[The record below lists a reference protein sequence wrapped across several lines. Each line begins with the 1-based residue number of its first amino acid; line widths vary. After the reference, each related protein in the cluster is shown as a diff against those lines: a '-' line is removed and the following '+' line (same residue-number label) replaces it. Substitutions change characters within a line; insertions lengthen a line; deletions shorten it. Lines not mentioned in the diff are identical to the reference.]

1 MPTMK
6 TKRPRMTQ
14 AQIFDHFA
22 SHTSLDR
29 KQVAA
34 LFDELASL
42 AQTEVLAGREFVL
55 PGFGKLV
62 LARRQ
67 ARQGRNPATGEA
79 ITIPAKQ
86 SIKLRLS
93 KSLKTIAL
101 AGDNTTG
108 SDV

>member
-6 TKRPRMTQ
+6 TKPTRMTQ
-14 AQIFDHFA
+14 SQILDHFA
-22 SHTSLDR
+22 SNTSLDR

-42 AQTEVLAGREFVL
+42 AQTEILAGREFVL

-62 LARRQ
+62 LSRRL

-79 ITIPAKQ
+79 ITIPARQ
-86 SIKLRLS
+86 SVKLRLA
-93 KSLKTIAL
+93 KSLKTTAL